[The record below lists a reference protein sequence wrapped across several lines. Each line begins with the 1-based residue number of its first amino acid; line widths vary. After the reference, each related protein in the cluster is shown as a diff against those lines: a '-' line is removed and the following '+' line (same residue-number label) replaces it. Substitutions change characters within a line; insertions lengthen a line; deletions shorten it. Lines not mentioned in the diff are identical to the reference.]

1 MAFINWGSESQEQ
14 KEIRRRMEEQAM
26 FEQAVYRAS
35 LAAMAAVGG
44 GGQPTPLPASGDLT
58 LVFSNFD
65 TVDLIL
71 AGGFDSLPDWNAALV
86 DGGTPYTSI
95 IVDEP
100 NFTIYLSGGSGITLT
115 SNAFNGIV
123 EAPTGLG
130 DDLVSIVDTGSIIA
144 TADHTFSYC
153 DLLQTCILPA
163 VTTLGDS
170 DFEGC
175 TLLNELLLPMV
186 TDVGY
191 SCFYGAF
198 NTATSPITFDL
209 PSCTT
214 FGSIP
219 FTSDNGEETYG
230 GTTEVD
236 SPKVLTATFASAVS
250 ANPDIVLFIAQNT
263 GVVPVYV

>member
-1 MAFINWGSESQEQ
+1 MSFINWGSESPEQ
-14 KEIRRRMEEQAM
+14 LKARREMEERM
-26 FEQAVYRAS
+26 LFEQTAYRVS
-35 LAAMAAVGG
+35 LAAMAAVGR
-44 GGQPTPLPASGDLT
+44 GGQATNLPLSGDLT

-71 AGGFDSLPDWNAALV
+71 SGGFDSLPDWNTALV
-86 DGGTPYTSI
+86 DSGTPYTSI

-100 NFTIYLSGGSGITLT
+100 NFTIYLSGGSSITLT
-115 SNAFNGIV
+115 LNAFNGIV

-130 DDLVSIVDTGSIIA
+130 EDLVSIVDTGSIIA
-144 TADHTFSYC
+144 TTGNTFSNCY
-153 DLLQTCILPA
+153 LLQTCILPA
-163 VTTLGDS
+163 VTTLGNG

-175 TLLNELLLPMV
+175 TLLNELLLPIV
-186 TDVGY
+186 TEVGY

-198 NTATSPITFDL
+198 NTAATPITFDL

-250 ANPDIVLFIAQNT
+250 ASPDIVLFIAQNT

>member
-1 MAFINWGSESQEQ
+1 MSFINWGSESQEQ
-14 KEIRRRMEEQAM
+14 KEIRRRMEEQM
-26 FEQAVYRAS
+26 LFEQAAYRAS
-35 LAAMAAVGG
+35 LTALKAAGRGG
-44 GGQPTPLPASGDLT
+44 KSAPLPVSGDLT

-71 AGGFDSLPDWNAALV
+71 SGGFDSLPDWNAALV
-86 DGGTPYTSI
+86 ETGTPYTSI

-115 SNAFNGIV
+115 LNAFTGIV
-123 EAPTGLG
+123 EAPSGLG
-130 DDLVSIVDTGSIIA
+130 DDLVSIIDTGSIIA
-144 TADHTFSYC
+144 TTGNTFSYC
-153 DLLQTCILPA
+153 SLLQTCILPA
-163 VTTLGDS
+163 VTTLGNG
-170 DFEGC
+170 DFADC
-175 TLLNELLLPMV
+175 TLLNELLLPIV
-186 TDVGY
+186 TEVGS

-219 FTSDNGEETYG
+219 FTSYDGEYYF

-236 SPKVLTATFASAVS
+236 TPTVLTATFSNLVS
-250 ANPDIVLFIAQNT
+250 ANVDVVLFIAQNT